1 MRRDD
6 DHTLLLMAAAAA
18 FVTSF
23 VAVAQ
28 HVRLSA
34 VGYEIDRAE
43 KRQVELTRALS
54 GRRGRVAALGAP
66 AALIERAG
74 AMGLSLDYPTAGA
87 TAREPGW

>member
-1 MRRDD
+1 MHRDD

-28 HVRLSA
+28 HVRVSA

-43 KRQVELTRALS
+43 KRQVELRIHL
-54 GRRGRVAALGAP
+54 GRRIRESQDRLHFRSKENPVVVE
-66 AALIERAG
+66 LIVER
-74 AMGLSLDYPTAGA
+74 LDANSS
-87 TAREPGW
+87 